1 MEDSKLLETMAQVM
15 QTLQQQAQTIAAME
29 RLLAEQG
36 VMLRDQAL
44 LLQDQKEMMQENN
57 SLLRQHSAYLQNH
70 SDSLLRVK
78 RNMED
83 DVCPKLDVL
92 LEGQVNLAEQRDRDQ
107 EEITRRMKEVEDR
120 STILS
125 VQMEALKAE

>member
-1 MEDSKLLETMAQVM
+1 
-15 QTLQQQAQTIAAME
+15 
-29 RLLAEQG
+29 
-36 VMLRDQAL
+36 
-44 LLQDQKEMMQENN
+44 MMQENN

>member
-1 MEDSKLLETMAQVM
+1 MEDSKLLETMAQVL

-29 RLLAEQG
+29 RLLAE
-36 VMLRDQAL
+36 
-44 LLQDQKEMMQENN
+44 QDQKEMMQENN